1 MTTAAGIW
9 IVAAVGMAAGY
20 GEFVIAGTATI
31 FVLILQ
37 LFIRKLMNSFD
48 SVRLYD
54 SLTIK
59 CEPSPDVVEKINDTL
74 KKHNAEIIKE
84 DLFKEDGMFIV
95 KMIINMSKKAFTESF
110 KELILIK
117 EIKSLDK

>member
-1 MTTAAGIW
+1 MG
-9 IVAAVGMAAGY
+9 VARSIKLSATFGKVGRGL
-20 GEFVIAGTATI
+20 GEAW
-31 FVLILQ
+31 
-37 LFIRKLMNSFD
+37 RKKF
-48 SVRLYD
+48 
-54 SLTIK
+54 
-59 CEPSPDVVEKINDTL
+59 C
-74 KKHNAEIIKE
+74 KE